1 MKPYEDPEL
10 FENTSIAFSY
20 RTDAELMQAR
30 WLFKLIEKPSIV
42 TFGKKILPLADKLH
56 IPYHWFVKKTIFRQ
70 FCGGE
75 TMQESLPTI
84 ERLYQFGVKSILDYS
99 VEGKES
105 EDDFEHTCLKIIEI
119 IRFSKDKPAIP
130 FAVFKMTGIGR
141 FALLEK
147 VSKQYPL
154 TANELKEWERVQSR
168 VNSICAE
175 AALCDLPV
183 MIDAE
188 ESWIQ
193 PAIDTLA
200 EEMMWK
206 YNIDKPVVYTTLQMY
221 RHDRFEYLK
230 TLLLRARELNRKIG
244 VKIVRGAYM
253 EKERERA
260 RQLGYTDPI
269 QPDKASSDRDYDY
282 ALRLVVDNLDQF
294 GLVAG
299 THNEES
305 CRVLMRAMADYNVH
319 NDDPRVYFSQL
330 YGMSDHLSFNL
341 AALRYNVVKYVPFGP
356 VQDVLPYL
364 IRRAE
369 ENTSVAGQTGR
380 ELSLI
385 NKELKRRNLIE

>member
-10 FENTSIAFSY
+10 FDNTEIAFRY
-20 RTDAELMQAR
+20 RTDSELRQAR
-30 WLFKLIEKPSIV
+30 WLFKLIENPSTV
-42 TFGKKILPLADKLH
+42 SLGKKLLYLADKLH
-56 IPYHWFVKKTIFRQ
+56 IPYQWIVKKTIFRQ

-75 TMQESLPTI
+75 TIQESLPTI
-84 ERLYQFGVKSILDYS
+84 ERLYRYGIKSILDYS
-99 VEGKES
+99 VEGKDS
-105 EDDFEHTCLKIIEI
+105 EDDFEHTCRKIIEI
-119 IRFSKDKPAIP
+119 IRFSKGKSSIP
-130 FAVFKMTGIGR
+130 FAVFKMTGVGR

-147 VSKQYPL
+147 VSQKNSL
-154 TANELKEWERVQSR
+154 TANEQREWERVQSR

-175 AALCDLPV
+175 AALCDVPV

-193 PAIDTLA
+193 SAIDALA
-200 EEMMWK
+200 EEMMWT

-221 RHDRFEYLK
+221 RHDRFAYLK
-230 TLLLRARELNRKIG
+230 ELLLRAKELNRKVG

-260 RQLGYTDPI
+260 RLLGYADPI

-282 ALRLVVDNLDQF
+282 ALRLVVDNLQHF

-305 CRVLMRAMADYNVH
+305 CRVLMRAMDDYKVP
-319 NDDPRVYFSQL
+319 NDDPRIYFSQL

-341 AALRYNVVKYVPFGP
+341 AALKYNVVKYVPFGP
-356 VQDVLPYL
+356 VKEVLPYL

-385 NKELKRRNLIE
+385 NKELKRRNLL

>member
-1 MKPYEDPEL
+1 MKPYDDPNL
-10 FENTSIAFSY
+10 FENTEKAFRY
-20 RTDAELMQAR
+20 RTDAELRRAR
-30 WLFKLIEKPSIV
+30 WLFKLIENPSTV
-42 TFGKKILPLADKLH
+42 AWGKKMLALADKVKL
-56 IPYHWFVKKTIFRQ
+56 PYQWAVKATVFRQ

-75 TMQESLPTI
+75 TMQECISTI
-84 ERLYQFGVKSILDYS
+84 DRLYQYGVKSILDYS
-99 VEGKES
+99 VEGKET

-130 FAVFKMTGIGR
+130 FAVFKMTGMGR
-141 FALLEK
+141 FALLERI
-147 VSKQYPL
+147 SSGETL
-154 TANELKEWERVQSR
+154 TPEELREWERVKAR
-168 VNSICAE
+168 VHSICTE
-175 AALCDLPV
+175 AATSDVPV

-193 PAIDTLA
+193 PAIDALA
-200 EEMMWK
+200 EEMMWEF
-206 YNIDKPVVYTTLQMY
+206 NVHKPIVYTTLQMY
-221 RHDRFEYLK
+221 RHDRFPYLK
-230 TLLLRARELNRKIG
+230 DLLLRARERERYVG

-282 ALRLVVDNLDQF
+282 ALRLVVDNLSTF

-305 CRVLMRAMADYNVH
+305 CRTLMRAMDDYRIPN
-319 NDDPRVYFSQL
+319 NDPRIYFSQL

-341 AALRYNVVKYVPFGP
+341 SALGYNVVKYVPFGP
-356 VQDVLPYL
+356 VRDVLPYL

-385 NKELKRRNLIE
+385 QKELKRRNA

>member
-1 MKPYEDPEL
+1 MKPFEDPNF
-10 FENTSIAFSY
+10 FEDTEKAFRY
-20 RTDAELMQAR
+20 RTDSELKRAR
-30 WLFKLIEKPSIV
+30 FLFKVIENPAV
-42 TFGKKILPLADKLH
+42 VLWGKRLLTIADKIRL
-56 IPYHWFVKKTIFRQ
+56 PYHWAVKATVFKQ

-75 TMQESLPTI
+75 TMQESISTI
-84 ERLYQFGVKSILDYS
+84 DRLHQYGVKSILDYS
-99 VEGKES
+99 VEGKDS
-105 EDDFEHTCLKIIEI
+105 EDDFEHTCLKINEI

-130 FAVFKMTGIGR
+130 FAVFKMTGMGR
-141 FALLEK
+141 FALLER
-147 VSKQYPL
+147 VSSGARL
-154 TANELKEWERVQSR
+154 TQEENREWERVKAR
-168 VNSICAE
+168 VYSICTE
-175 AALCDLPV
+175 AASCDVPV

-193 PAIDTLA
+193 PAIDMIA

-206 YNIDKPVVYTTLQMY
+206 FNLHKPLVYTTLQMY
-221 RHDRFEYLK
+221 RHDRFSYLND
-230 TLLLRARELNRKIG
+230 LLQKAHTQKRFVG

-260 RQLGYTDPI
+260 RKLGYTDPI
-269 QPDKASSDRDYDY
+269 QPDKASSDRDYDQ
-282 ALRLVVDNLDQF
+282 ALRLIVQNLDVF

-305 CRVLMRAMADYNVH
+305 CRVLMRAMDDYSVENS
-319 NDDPRVYFSQL
+319 DPRIFFSQL

-341 AALRYNVVKYVPFGP
+341 SDRGYNVVKYVPFGP
-356 VQDVLPYL
+356 VGDVLPYL

-385 NKELKRRNLIE
+385 QKELKRRKA